1 VPLIRYQAINLRPK
15 ALETIERA
23 NEIIEEFRGQGF
35 DLTLRQLFY
44 QFVARGLIANTQ
56 REYKNLGTI
65 VSDGRLAGL
74 VDWDAIVDRTRNLRA
89 LPHWESPEQIVQACA
104 RQFNHD
110 LWADQPTYCE
120 VWIEKDALVGV
131 IEGVCNTWDVPHF
144 SCRGYTSQSEMWVAA
159 RRIIART
166 AKGRKPSRIFHL
178 GDHDP
183 SGMDMTRDVQDRLE
197 LFGAN
202 AVVERLALNTDQ
214 VEQYDPP
221 PNPAKLTDSRAQ
233 AYIRRHGRESWELDA
248 LDPRVI
254 GDLIEEA
261 IRGVIDLERLE
272 AARGR
277 QIAARG
283 MLTGVAE
290 RWADVVALLDGE
302 GS

>member
-1 VPLIRYQAINLRPK
+1 MPLIRYQAINLRPK